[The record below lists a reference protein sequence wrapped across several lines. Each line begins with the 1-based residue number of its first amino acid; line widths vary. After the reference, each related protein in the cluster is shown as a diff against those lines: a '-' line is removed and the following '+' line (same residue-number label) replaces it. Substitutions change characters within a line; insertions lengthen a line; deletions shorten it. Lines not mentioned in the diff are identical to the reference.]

1 MSATHAVLG
10 LLLNKPTYPYELGN
24 QLERRLGPSW
34 AVNTGQLSQIIKRL
48 EKEGLIERVGGATG
62 ARDDRR
68 IFAITE
74 AGIQEFERW
83 FSTSA
88 PRGARLPRR
97 PLLVKVSLA
106 GPQRLTEALQQIDSY
121 EDECTTE
128 LARLTSEQAKIVDG
142 PIVRADDEF
151 LRLALAENII
161 EKEGQLEWT
170 KLARERV
177 SWLLEQNAI
186 WPSTRG
192 RAGAANDEARG
203 AREELFRDMAAER
216 HERPKPGKRGRDSAA

>member
-10 LLLNKPTYPYELGN
+10 LLLDKPTYPYELGN
-24 QLERRLGPSW
+24 QLQRRLGPSW

-48 EKEGLIERVGGATG
+48 EKEGLIERVDGAVG
-62 ARDDRR
+62 AREDRR
-68 IFAITE
+68 IYAITD

-88 PRGARLPRR
+88 PSGARLPRR
-97 PLLVKVSLA
+97 PLLVKISLA
-106 GPQRLTEALQQIDSY
+106 GPQRLTEALQQIDGY
-121 EDECTTE
+121 EDECATE
-128 LARLTSEQAKIVDG
+128 LAQLTREQAKIGEG

-170 KLARERV
+170 KLAREKV
-177 SWLLEQNAI
+177 AWLLEQNAI
-186 WPSTRG
+186 WPSARG
-192 RAGAANDEARG
+192 RAGTASDEARG
-203 AREELFRDMAAER
+203 AREALFRDMGAER
-216 HERPKPGKRGRDSAA
+216 REQPEPGKRGRDRAD